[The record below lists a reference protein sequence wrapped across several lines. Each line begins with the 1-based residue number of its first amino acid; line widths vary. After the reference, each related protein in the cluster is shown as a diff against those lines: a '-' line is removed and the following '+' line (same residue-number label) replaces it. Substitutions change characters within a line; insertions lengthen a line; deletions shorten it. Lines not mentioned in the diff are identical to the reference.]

1 VRTGSGSIDDDRGA
15 EVDVVSTEVLGVAVD
30 RAGIVGAPVDTGD
43 GELVEPLRRLTT
55 SPRGTPDGVAAAIGD
70 LADAVS
76 WCGPIGVAFP
86 GVVEHGVVRTA
97 HGLDP
102 SWVGVDV
109 PAMLLEEFG
118 ESATVVNDAD
128 AAGLAEVRH
137 GAGFGHAGVVVVVTF
152 ATSVGTG
159 VFHDGLLV
167 PNTEL
172 GGLPIDGH
180 DTEVLVAGRPGVDDV
195 AAWDR
200 WAVDLD
206 RYLCLL
212 ERLLWPSLIVIGGI
226 DRGFARIAGRLSTRT
241 AVVPARLADE
251 GAPVGAALYHR
262 DRHPRPC
269 ALAT

>member
-1 VRTGSGSIDDDRGA
+1 
-15 EVDVVSTEVLGVAVD
+15 VSTDVLGVAVD
-30 RAGIVGAPVDTGD
+30 RTGIVGAPVDTAD
-43 GELVEPLRRLTT
+43 GELVDPLMRLTA
-55 SPRGTPDGVAAAIGD
+55 SPLCTPDRFAAAIGD
-70 LADAVS
+70 LADTVS

-86 GVVEHGVVRTA
+86 GVVEHGVIRTA
-97 HGLDP
+97 HDLDP

-118 ESATVVNDAD
+118 EPATVVNDAD

-152 ATSVGTG
+152 GTSVGTG

-172 GGLPIDGH
+172 GRLPIDGH
-180 DTEVLVAGRPGVDDV
+180 DMEVLVTGRPAVDDA

-200 WAVDLD
+200 WAIDLD
-206 RYLCLL
+206 GYLRLL

-226 DRGFARIAGRLSTRT
+226 DRGFARVVPRLSTRT

-251 GAPVGAALYHR
+251 GGPVGAALYHR
-262 DRHPRPC
+262 ESHPRPC